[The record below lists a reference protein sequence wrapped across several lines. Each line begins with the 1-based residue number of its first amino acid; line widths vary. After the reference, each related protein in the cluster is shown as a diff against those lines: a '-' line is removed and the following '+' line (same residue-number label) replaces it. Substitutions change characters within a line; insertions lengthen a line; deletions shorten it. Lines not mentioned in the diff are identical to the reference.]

1 MMLFKYVSNPDFI
14 LEDGYI
20 RATQL
25 SALNDPFEANYD
37 KKGLSVK
44 IGDIRTVNR
53 NMSGHCIG
61 TYLDSKS
68 LDIRTLFAQDRYVRT
83 A

>member
-1 MMLFKYVSNPDFI
+1 MQKIYLAGPEVFLP
-14 LEDGYI
+14 
-20 RATQL
+20 
-25 SALNDPFEANYD
+25 
-37 KKGLSVK
+37 VK

>member
-1 MMLFKYVSNPDFI
+1 MLI
-14 LEDGYI
+14 LGVEFDMRI
-20 RATQL
+20 QHLRM
-25 SALNDPFEANYD
+25 F
-37 KKGLSVK
+37 VK

>member
-1 MMLFKYVSNPDFI
+1 MERKMVIP
-14 LEDGYI
+14 LENFV
-20 RATQL
+20 A
-25 SALNDPFEANYD
+25 
-37 KKGLSVK
+37 VK

>member
-1 MMLFKYVSNPDFI
+1 MTPIHMMVLTGI
-14 LEDGYI
+14 LMLI
-20 RATQL
+20 TAFNL
-25 SALNDPFEANYD
+25 KL
-37 KKGLSVK
+37 VK

>member
-1 MMLFKYVSNPDFI
+1 MIHKEGKNIWL
-14 LEDGYI
+14 YI
-20 RATQL
+20 IHTIT
-25 SALNDPFEANYD
+25 
-37 KKGLSVK
+37 VK